1 MIVKVC
7 VGSRCTM
14 MGSSAL
20 LDALESL
27 QKRYFKEGG
36 LEIVHMNCSN
46 VCKKKGLDHIPV
58 VEIDGELITSAKP
71 QVISEMILSRAGK
84 LSEK

>member
-14 MGSSAL
+14 MGSSAM
-20 LDALESL
+20 LDALENL
-27 QKRYFKEGG
+27 QKRYFRDGG
-36 LEIVHMNCSN
+36 LEIVHLNCLN
-46 VCKKKGLDHIPV
+46 VCKEKGLDH
-58 VEIDGELITSAKP
+58 AKP

-84 LSEK
+84 LSE